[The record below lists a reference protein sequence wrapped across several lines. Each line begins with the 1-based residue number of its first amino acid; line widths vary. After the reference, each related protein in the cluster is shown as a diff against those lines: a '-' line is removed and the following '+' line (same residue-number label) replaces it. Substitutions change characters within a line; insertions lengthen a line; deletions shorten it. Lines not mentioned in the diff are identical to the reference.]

1 LNNNKVFDNPVVTE
15 ITEASE
21 FYVAEDYHQNYFNQN
36 GSEPYC
42 RFVIQPKVEK
52 FKKVF
57 GDKLK

>member
-1 LNNNKVFDNPVVTE
+1 VFDNPVLTE

-52 FKKVF
+52 LKKVF